1 MTVGGIPFRMAGAA
15 AHRTDPGGSHGDK
28 SKLKAAPRTDSG
40 KGVARKL
47 RSTGRVPA
55 VLYGHGEQPR
65 ALSVDAH
72 ALGLLVA
79 ACNVENTIV
88 TLDIDGEGPQDVLLR
103 EVQMHPYKP
112 EPLHVDFFH
121 VNARETLHVKIPVRL
136 TGTPVG
142 VHTDGGVLDQ
152 VLYEVEV
159 ECLPGNIP
167 DAVEID
173 VANLGLGESV
183 RVGDIPAA
191 RASVL
196 NDADL
201 PIASIVAS
209 RAAVVRGDDEAPAEP
224 EVLQARKSDEE

>member
-1 MTVGGIPFRMAGAA
+1 MAV
-15 AHRTDPGGSHGDK
+15 K
-28 SKLKAAPRTDSG
+28 SKLGAAPRHDGG

-47 RSTGRVPA
+47 RSAGRVPA

-65 ALSVDAH
+65 ALSVNAH
-72 ALGLLVA
+72 ELGLLVGSV
-79 ACNVENTIV
+79 NVQNSIV
-88 TLDIDGEGPQDVLLR
+88 TLDIDGEGPKDVLLR

-136 TGTPVG
+136 HGTPVG

-152 VLYEVEV
+152 VLHELEV

-167 DAVEID
+167 DSVEID
-173 VANLGLGESV
+173 IANLVLGESV
-183 RVGDIPAA
+183 RVGDVPA
-191 RASVL
+191 VEGVKFL
-196 NDADL
+196 QDGEL

-209 RAAVVRGDDEAPAEP
+209 RAAISEADEEPAEP
-224 EVLQARKSDEE
+224 EVLKARKDDEEE

>member
-1 MTVGGIPFRMAGAA
+1 MA
-15 AHRTDPGGSHGDK
+15 TK
-28 SKLKAAPRTDSG
+28 SKLGAALRTDSG

-79 ACNVENTIV
+79 AVNVENTIV

-136 TGTPVG
+136 HGTPVG

-167 DAVEID
+167 DSVEID
-173 VANLGLGESV
+173 VANLVLGESV
-183 RVGDIPAA
+183 RVSDIPVVEGV
-191 RASVL
+191 RFL

-209 RAAVVRGDDEAPAEP
+209 RAAVSEADETPAEP
-224 EVLQARKSDEE
+224 EVLKARKSDEE

>member
-1 MTVGGIPFRMAGAA
+1 MATTKSRLGATP
-15 AHRTDPGGSHGDK
+15 RGD
-28 SKLKAAPRTDSG
+28 AG

-65 ALSVDAH
+65 ALSVNAH
-72 ALGLLVA
+72 DLGLLIGAV
-79 ACNVENTIV
+79 NVENTIV

-121 VNARETLHVKIPVRL
+121 VHAGEKLHVKIPVRL
-136 TGTPVG
+136 QGTPVG

-159 ECLPGNIP
+159 ECLPANIP

-173 VANLGLGESV
+173 VSNLGIGESV
-183 RVGDIPAA
+183 RVGDIPA
-191 RASVL
+191 REGVKFL
-196 NDADL
+196 QDGEL
-201 PIASIVAS
+201 PIASIVGAHRS
-209 RAAVVRGDDEAPAEP
+209 EDVDAAAEEPSEP
-224 EVLQARKSDEE
+224 EVLRARKGEEE

>member
-1 MTVGGIPFRMAGAA
+1 MA
-15 AHRTDPGGSHGDK
+15 K
-28 SKLKAAPRTDSG
+28 SKLGAASRQGAG

-47 RSTGRVPA
+47 RSAGRVPA
-55 VLYGHGEQPR
+55 VLYGHGEEPR
-65 ALSVDAH
+65 ALSVSAH
-72 ALGLLVA
+72 DLGLLIGAV
-79 ACNVENTIV
+79 NVGNTIV
-88 TLDIDGEGPQDVLLR
+88 TLDIEGEGPQDVLLR

-121 VNARETLHVKIPVRL
+121 VHAGEKIHVKVPVRL
-136 TGTPVG
+136 IGNPVG

-173 VANLGLGESV
+173 VSNLALGESV

-191 RASVL
+191 EGVKFL
-196 NDADL
+196 QDGEL
-201 PIASIVAS
+201 PIASIVSSHRPEAEP
-209 RAAVVRGDDEAPAEP
+209 AAEGETEP
-224 EVLQARKSDEE
+224 EVVRARKGDEE

>member
-1 MTVGGIPFRMAGAA
+1 MA
-15 AHRTDPGGSHGDK
+15 TK
-28 SKLKAAPRTDSG
+28 SKLGAALRTDSG

-79 ACNVENTIV
+79 AVNVENTIV

-136 TGTPVG
+136 HGTPVG

-167 DAVEID
+167 DSVEID
-173 VANLGLGESV
+173 VANLVLGESV
-183 RVGDIPAA
+183 RVSDIPAVEGV
-191 RASVL
+191 RFL

-209 RAAVVRGDDEAPAEP
+209 RAAVSEADEAPAEP
-224 EVLQARKSDEE
+224 EVLKARKSDEE

>member
-1 MTVGGIPFRMAGAA
+1 MAGTA
-15 AHRTDPGGSHGDK
+15 AHRTIQEVSMATK
-28 SKLKAAPRTDSG
+28 SKLGAALRTDSG

-79 ACNVENTIV
+79 AVNVENTIV

-136 TGTPVG
+136 HGTPVG

-167 DAVEID
+167 DSVEID
-173 VANLGLGESV
+173 VANLVLGESV
-183 RVGDIPAA
+183 RVSDIP
-191 RASVL
+191 VVDGVKFL

-209 RAAVVRGDDEAPAEP
+209 RAAVSEADETPAEP
-224 EVLQARKSDEE
+224 EVLKARKSDEE